1 MAEPELLELRHKAM
15 VEEWLRRYPP
25 EVSELTFTNL
35 FVWRRSRP
43 VRLFGGGAAV
53 LLLAEAEGGFASLG
67 GPVGEMSLPQA
78 LEALRGAG
86 LEAPLLAFERVP
98 ESALSGLATSGLEP
112 QEDRDQ
118 FDYVYRRADLA
129 ELRGRHLHGKRNMA
143 QRCLA
148 AHECSIEPIGA
159 QHLAEVAGMLDRWCA
174 ARNCGVDPGLCDEYR
189 AIRQLLEHYEQ
200 LDVTGAAVRV
210 DGAVQAFS
218 MGEAL
223 SPDTAVIHVEKA
235 MPDIEGLYQVMNQWF
250 CRDQLGGFDYVNRE
264 QDLGVPGLR
273 KAKLSYHPHHMVKK
287 FRVPVVASAGAQQP
301 GLARCTE

>member
-1 MAEPELLELRHKAM
+1 
-15 VEEWLRRYPP
+15 
-25 EVSELTFTNL
+25 
-35 FVWRRSRP
+35 
-43 VRLFGGGAAV
+43 
-53 LLLAEAEGGFASLG
+53 
-67 GPVGEMSLPQA
+67 
-78 LEALRGAG
+78 
-86 LEAPLLAFERVP
+86 
-98 ESALSGLATSGLEP
+98 
-112 QEDRDQ
+112 
-118 FDYVYRRADLA
+118 
-129 ELRGRHLHGKRNMA
+129 
-143 QRCLA
+143 
-148 AHECSIEPIGA
+148 
-159 QHLAEVAGMLDRWCA
+159 MLDRWCA

-287 FRVPVVASAGAQQP
+287 FRVPVGASAGAQQP